1 MFEIGWGL
9 SASMVLAYNHSHIF
23 HISNYSGKG
32 ECWGWKSGVR
42 QIERERE
49 IAKSLRACLGTS
61 LIPVVMQTCVILF
74 LGFVGWVGV
83 SI

>member
-1 MFEIGWGL
+1 MERDVFEIGWGL

-42 QIERERE
+42 QIERER
-49 IAKSLRACLGTS
+49 
-61 LIPVVMQTCVILF
+61 
-74 LGFVGWVGV
+74 
-83 SI
+83 